1 MADLSLIQPSI
12 ETARLTLDPPSEK
25 DDEAMGAMLSDIPT
39 MAYLRFKTKEES
51 GGWTKADIVDRRETQ
66 TKAILEKRG
75 STFYIHDKA
84 TGELAGVMGA
94 NVIDLASRNAVVG
107 IILWKKYWSGGY
119 GTEALYE
126 LMRGLFDDLKLH
138 KIAYETTERNLGM
151 RKFMETTCGVPLEY
165 IRRDEFMCPALN
177 EWVSL
182 WQYEVFED
190 QWPRIKATL
199 LENMKRGA
207 AKHASK

>member
-1 MADLSLIQPSI
+1 MADLSLIQPTI
-12 ETARLTLDPPSEK
+12 ETARMTLDPPSEK
-25 DDEAMGAMLSDIPT
+25 DDVAMGAMFSDVET
-39 MAYLRFKTKEES
+39 MAFLRWKTKEQT
-51 GGWTKADIVDRRETQ
+51 GGWTKVDIVDRRETQ
-66 TKAILEKRG
+66 SKLIEQKKG
-75 STFYIHDKA
+75 STFYIHDKS

-94 NVIDLASRNAVVG
+94 NVINTEDRNAVVG

-126 LMRGLFDDLKLH
+126 LMRGLFEDLNMH
-138 KIAYETTERNLGM
+138 KIAYETTERNVGM
-151 RKFMETTCGVPLEY
+151 RKFLETTCGVPLEY
-165 IRRDEFMCPALN
+165 IRRDEFVCPNLK

-182 WQYEVFED
+182 WQYEIFED

-207 AKHASK
+207 AKHASQ